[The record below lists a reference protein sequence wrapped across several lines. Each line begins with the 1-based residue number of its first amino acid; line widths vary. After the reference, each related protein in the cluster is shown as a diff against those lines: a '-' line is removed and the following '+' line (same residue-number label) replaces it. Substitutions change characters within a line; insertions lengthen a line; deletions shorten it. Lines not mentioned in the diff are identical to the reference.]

1 MVNERIVCLKKNSFS
16 FSFRLSVALLLQYV
30 RVSPASRY
38 VGGAI
43 GPRLGTVDLK
53 TNVSGWLQTFWI
65 GTLIGVLQV
74 GFSAIHRW
82 KRSERARD
90 VNHDSACR
98 HVDRFICCSPFGC
111 GLSLVFVWKF

>member
-1 MVNERIVCLKKNSFS
+1 MFERFLFS
-16 FSFRLSVALLLQYV
+16 FSFRLSVALLLQHV

-53 TNVSGWLQTFWI
+53 TNVSGCLQTFWI

-82 KRSERARD
+82 KKKRTSEGCE
-90 VNHDSACR
+90 S
-98 HVDRFICCSPFGC
+98 RFSLRTCGSFYFVSPFGLWVKFGVC
-111 GLSLVFVWKF
+111 LKVLVLV